1 MIGPAW
7 HWACTQDLSAPSDE
21 WPSHTDVLSTSAELG
36 ERDPP
41 PYHGK
46 RQVRATVT

>member
-1 MIGPAW
+1 MVLPGTGLALRTYLPPQMSGLPIA
-7 HWACTQDLSAPSDE
+7 
-21 WPSHTDVLSTSAELG
+21 DVLSTSAELG